1 MTQQTL
7 QILCPDCK
15 TPIYIDTRE
24 LLIGKSFTCTGCDVN
39 VSLEAENVK
48 AARNTMEEFKKLE
61 ELKKS
66 K

>member
-1 MTQQTL
+1 M
-7 QILCPDCK
+7 
-15 TPIYIDTRE
+15 
-24 LLIGKSFTCTGCDVN
+24 GKSFACTGCDAR

-66 K
+66 E